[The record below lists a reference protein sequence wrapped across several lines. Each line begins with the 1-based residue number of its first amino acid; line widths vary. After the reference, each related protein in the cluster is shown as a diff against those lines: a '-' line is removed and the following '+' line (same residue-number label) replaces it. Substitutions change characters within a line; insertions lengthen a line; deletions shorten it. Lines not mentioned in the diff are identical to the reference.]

1 MMKAYEDTKD
11 ISPIYKEFQAY
22 YAGSFQSDLNALFHS
37 YCERT
42 ETDIHFL
49 GFNRDDLVHLDM
61 IKVDMDKQLLVWPDK
76 HHMAW
81 FSLGLWSIAV
91 SDILVYSFY
100 HDYSPKWEQLTRYP
114 KFTGWNNY
122 AVEPN
127 RILTLLTDMDASVF
141 SEIGTFIA
149 KAGHYIIDDLSYD
162 IADLLKLDEQDH
174 RFIKDFLQSWLGA
187 DAKGMDYD
195 PQCFLR

>member
-42 ETDIHFL
+42 ETDLHFL

-76 HHMAW
+76 HHMAPATSPLRW
-81 FSLGLWSIAV
+81 MRKGAICRSSTPGLIPA
-91 SDILVYSFY
+91 
-100 HDYSPKWEQLTRYP
+100 
-114 KFTGWNNY
+114 FT
-122 AVEPN
+122 ARPS
-127 RILTLLTDMDASVF
+127 AAP
-141 SEIGTFIA
+141 IGTA
-149 KAGHYIIDDLSYD
+149 SCGPSA
-162 IADLLKLDEQDH
+162 AARTEN
-174 RFIKDFLQSWLGA
+174 RFFMTLRKENGRYEESNS
-187 DAKGMDYD
+187 D
-195 PQCFLR
+195 PG